1 MHYGKILLPLLLL
14 ASLTGCA
21 AQEVPVDTAAV
32 TETAAETTEAA
43 SETTEAAAE
52 TTEAASVTDVASAQA
67 STELDIEDIRNMLD
81 TVVSFD
87 DYESFRKAFSE
98 IHPELELYAP
108 PEDSGFKVKNVS
120 ACSSNYMLNLIG
132 TDDESRRIGLEMDYA
147 THYDTIEDYY
157 AMFTG
162 SNTLGSP
169 KFEIIND
176 RYLLE
181 HYDNGKVVMYGIT
194 GEDNMAFALI
204 AAEDTPEGIAEL
216 EEIYQKLGL

>member
-162 SNTLGSP
+162 SYTLGSP